1 MISVNSWTSGLI
13 CAVGALGLSPGDEVI
28 VPTWTMS
35 ATAAAILHWNCIP
48 IFADID
54 PKTFNICPLSVE
66 SLVSSRTKAIVSVD
80 IFGQCCDMSSLR
92 RIADQYNLFLL
103 SDTAQSPGSKSFD
116 AFTGCH
122 ADIGGFSLNYH
133 KHIHCGEG
141 GLIVTNDDSLASR
154 MRLIRN
160 HGEAVIESSLPG
172 DLSNIIGYNFR
183 LGEIEAAIARQQFSQ
198 LNFYIDSRIH
208 VANQLTKGLSELP
221 GLKLPFV
228 SEFTSHVY
236 YVYGMLIDTNL
247 LPFDREWIVSA
258 LRAEGVQSL
267 YPGYTCVHRYPLYQQ
282 KVAFGPSGFPWT
294 LTPESRDLEY
304 SYHGLCP
311 VAEDYHDNKFLGLG
325 LCNFQYTT
333 EEVNLLIGAFH
344 KVWNFMEQNH

>member
-1 MISVNSWTSGLI
+1 MIWFTSS
-13 CAVGALGLSPGDEVI
+13 CS
-28 VPTWTMS
+28 
-35 ATAAAILHWNCIP
+35 
-48 IFADID
+48 
-54 PKTFNICPLSVE
+54 
-66 SLVSSRTKAIVSVD
+66 
-80 IFGQCCDMSSLR
+80 
-92 RIADQYNLFLL
+92 DQYNLFLL

-160 HGEAVIESSLPG
+160 HGEAVIDSSSPD

-282 KVAFGPSGFPWT
+282 KVAFGPSV
-294 LTPESRDLEY
+294 SRGLLHRNLEILNIPIMVY
-304 SYHGLCP
+304 VPLP
-311 VAEDYHDNKFLGLG
+311 RITMTINFLALVYVIFNI
-325 LCNFQYTT
+325 LQR
-333 EEVNLLIGAFH
+333 
-344 KVWNFMEQNH
+344 K